1 MIQLT
6 QVSPPRHSKYT
17 PISPFLSLSL
27 SPSLLSLSSLFIIPM
42 AIPTNAYYL
51 LDSHPSQYGL
61 RVDTPRSNSTGS
73 RSVKS
78 ELSSSPHLELSPSPL
93 HSFSF
98 CFPPSSSAPTT
109 AQLNPN
115 FTTATSTSLPIRP
128 YYRFGSMA
136 HNDDSWIGKRSGN
149 LSLNLNA
156 MSFPDEYD
164 DGDELADLPNSAGMP
179 SASSGHSDRV
189 VRRRSSK
196 GMSLH
201 CPFNSC
207 IITRHSL

>member
-1 MIQLT
+1 
-6 QVSPPRHSKYT
+6 
-17 PISPFLSLSL
+17 
-27 SPSLLSLSSLFIIPM
+27 M

-98 CFPPSSSAPTT
+98 CFPPPSSAPTT
-109 AQLNPN
+109 AHLNPN
-115 FTTATSTSLPIRP
+115 LTTATSTSLPIRP

-149 LSLNLNA
+149 LSLDLNA

-164 DGDELADLPNSAGMP
+164 DGDELTDLPNSSGMP

-196 GMSLH
+196 GMSLD